1 MIIGVIPA
9 RYQSTRL
16 PGKPLSDIAGKPM
29 IQWVYEAVCQA
40 KLLDQVWVATDDERI
55 MQVVNGFGGRAVMTS
70 PEHQT
75 GTDRLAE
82 VAEKIPCEIVVN
94 IQGDEPLIQGAV
106 IDQVVK
112 PLIED
117 NRIPMGTAMVR
128 ESDPEALQD
137 PSVVKVVPDAEGF
150 ATYFSRSLI
159 PYPRKEGIFYRH
171 IGIYVYRRE
180 FLLHF
185 HDLPPAPAEL
195 MESLE
200 QLRAIHYG
208 HRIKI
213 TEVTGQFLGVDTPED
228 LERVRVILGKN

>member
-1 MIIGVIPA
+1 MNIGVIPA

-29 IQWVYEAVCQA
+29 IQWVYEGACQA
-40 KLLDQVWVATDDERI
+40 KLLDQVWVATDDDRI
-55 MQVVNGFGGRAVMTS
+55 MQAVIGFGGRAVMTS
-70 PEHQT
+70 PNHQT

-82 VAEKIPCEIVVN
+82 VAEKIPCDIVVN

-106 IDQVVK
+106 IDQVAK

-117 NRIPMGTAMVR
+117 RSIPMGTAMVR
-128 ESDPEALQD
+128 ESDPESLHD
-137 PSVVKVVPDAEGF
+137 PSVVKVVADSQGF

-159 PYPRKEGIFYRH
+159 PYPRKEGVFYRH
-171 IGIYVYRRE
+171 IGLYVYQRE
-180 FLLHF
+180 FLLQF
-185 HDLPPAPAEL
+185 RKLQPAPAEV

-213 TEVTGQFLGVDTPED
+213 MEVTGQFLGVDTPED
-228 LERVRVILGKN
+228 LERVRGILGK